1 MSLTLHTRLLTRF
14 RALPLA
20 RRIIFWAIGLLII
33 VYGANAFFVAHYYN
47 AISER
52 ERDSR
57 NAKATLLAEHAGRTM
72 AAVDLSLETIAE
84 TLETR
89 LPLDKP
95 TVVTQILLDKHLKR
109 LPQVRALVISDQDG
123 NTPNNTRSFPP
134 PVINMADRP
143 YFSEQKKWRGV
154 GLYIGDIE
162 IARGDNKPF
171 FPMSRPILDSDGNFR
186 GIVAAITDPG
196 YFAGVYGPN
205 ELEDGEYALLE
216 RSDGT
221 VLAGAGLS
229 NEQLL
234 ESAHGTLTRNLGTN
248 ALSSIRN
255 VPGFPAKIVL
265 IGQPVLWSLQFMT
278 FMAMDFG
285 LLLVMTVI
293 AGWLAAASV
302 REATAVDRETRA
314 RRMAEAR
321 LHRAIENAPAGFS
334 LYDPQDR
341 LVLSNELHRSFFSPI
356 KDMIVPGASFD
367 DLVRAA
373 VDRKVYADVDDN
385 DLNSFTRWRLGQHRN
400 GGEEVV
406 LKLADG
412 RWIMVREQRTEE
424 GEIVSFF
431 SDITPLKQKEEALY
445 RSEGAEKAARLAA
458 EGADRAKTI
467 FLANMSHELRTPL
480 NAIIGFSEM
489 IERRE
494 MGPLPETYRQYG
506 EIVRASG
513 QHLLLLINDILDIA
527 KLNSGKTELHLEP
540 VDVNQIIA
548 EAVSIISQKADNA
561 QVRITTDLDALSPR
575 IEADPVRL
583 RQVMLNLLSNAVKF
597 TPAGGS
603 VGITT
608 SVAANELRVVV
619 KDTGIGM
626 APEDIPRALEPF
638 TQVAKDMSH
647 AQEGTGLGLPI
658 SKSLVELHGGRFE
671 IASAPKLG
679 TTVTISLPIQRRDRH
694 AAEPPALDIAV

>member
-1 MSLTLHTRLLTRF
+1 
-14 RALPLA
+14 
-20 RRIIFWAIGLLII
+20 
-33 VYGANAFFVAHYYN
+33 
-47 AISER
+47 
-52 ERDSR
+52 
-57 NAKATLLAEHAGRTM
+57 M

-89 LPLDKP
+89 LPLDKS
-95 TVVTQILLDKHLKR
+95 TVFTQILLDKHLKR

-134 PVINMADRP
+134 PLINVADRP

-162 IARGDNKPF
+162 VARGDNKPF

-186 GIVAAITDPG
+186 GVVAAITDPE

-216 RSDGT
+216 RADGA

-229 NEQLL
+229 DEQLL
-234 ESAHGTLTRNLGTN
+234 ESAKITPVKNSGAK
-248 ALSSIRN
+248 ALVVTHA

-265 IGQPVLWSLQFMT
+265 IGQPVLWSPQFMA
-278 FMAMDFG
+278 FMAMDIG

-293 AGWLAAASV
+293 AGWLASASV

-321 LHRAIENAPAGFS
+321 LHRAIESAPAGFA
-334 LYDPQDR
+334 LFDPQDR
-341 LVLSNELHRSFFSPI
+341 LVLSNELYRSFFDRI
-356 KDMIVPGASFD
+356 KELMVPGASFA
-367 DLVRAA
+367 DLLRAA
-373 VDRKVYADVDDN
+373 VDKKIYIGVDYNQEEDY
-385 DLNSFTRWRLGQHRN
+385 LRRRLILHRAGN
-400 GGEEVV
+400 EEAVF
-406 LKLADG
+406 KLEDG
-412 RWIMVREQRTEE
+412 RWIMTRKRRTEE
-424 GEIVSFF
+424 GEIVCFY
-431 SDITPLKQKEEALY
+431 SDITPLKEKEEALLH
-445 RSEGAEKAARLAA
+445 SETAEKAARLSA
-458 EGADRAKTI
+458 EQADRAKTV

-527 KLNSGKTELHLEP
+527 KLNSGKTELHFES

-548 EAVSIISQKADNA
+548 EAVSIISQKADHA
-561 QVRITTDLDALSPR
+561 RVQITTAFDALSPR

-583 RQVMLNLLSNAVKF
+583 RQVMLNLLSNVVKF
-597 TPAGGS
+597 TPAGGH
-603 VGITT
+603 VGIST

-647 AQEGTGLGLPI
+647 PQEGTGLGLPI

-671 IASAPKLG
+671 LSSAPKLG
-679 TTVTISLPIQRRDRH
+679 TTVTIGLPIRRENRH